1 MQLDPDATAAVVVDM
16 QNGFCH
22 PDGSLY
28 APGSEEAIEPVRTV
42 IETVRENGAH
52 VIFTRDVH
60 PPEQF
65 ENNHSYDEFERW
77 GEHVVEGTW
86 ETEIVDELPVR
97 DEDYVV
103 TKHTYDAFYQ
113 TGLEGH
119 LATHAINDLLIC
131 GTLANVCVLHTAGS
145 AGLRDF
151 RPVIIEDSVG
161 FIEEH
166 HREYALEHA
175 DFLFGEVQPLEAI
188 EFE

>member
-1 MQLDPDATAAVVVDM
+1 MQLNQDTTAAVVVDM

-28 APGSEEAIEPVRTV
+28 APASEEAIEPVQTV
-42 IETVRENGAH
+42 IETVREAGAH

-65 ENNHSYDEFERW
+65 EDNHYYDEFDRW
-77 GEHVVEGTW
+77 GEHVVEDTW
-86 ETEIVDELPVR
+86 ETEIVDELPVES
-97 DEDYVV
+97 DDHVV
-103 TKHTYDAFYQ
+103 TKHSYDAFYR
-113 TGLEGH
+113 TDLEGH
-119 LATHAINDLLIC
+119 LVTHGIDDLLIC

-151 RPVIIEDSVG
+151 RPVVIEDALG
-161 FIEEH
+161 FIEED

-175 DFLFGEVQPLEAI
+175 DFLFGEVQPLETI
-188 EFE
+188 EFD